1 MMAPMA
7 YVSAGMGREVQPQG
21 YYMVPTMN
29 PYVPFGY
36 SDCSALRVVAQPQM
50 QQPRQQMQQ
59 PRQQMQQPRQQMQ
72 QPQPVQNHNTAS
84 KSHSVCPAVCAES
97 VEVECQRQVLRGPRL
112 RRPEAFGLRSRLC
125 PQ

>member
-21 YYMVPTMN
+21 YYMVPAMSS
-29 PYVPFGY
+29 YVPFGY

-59 PRQQMQQPRQQMQ
+59 P
-72 QPQPVQNHNTAS
+72 QPVQNHNTAS
-84 KSHSVCPAVCAES
+84 KSHSVRPAVCAE
-97 VEVECQRQVLRGPRL
+97 
-112 RRPEAFGLRSRLC
+112 
-125 PQ
+125 

>member
-21 YYMVPTMN
+21 YYMVPAMSS
-29 PYVPFGY
+29 YVPFGY

-59 PRQQMQQPRQQMQ
+59 P
-72 QPQPVQNHNTAS
+72 QPVQNHNTAS
-84 KSHSVCPAVCAES
+84 KSHSVRPAVCAES
-97 VEVECQRQVLRGPRL
+97 IEVECQRQVLRGPRL

>member
-21 YYMVPTMN
+21 YYMVPAMSS
-29 PYVPFGY
+29 YVPFGY

-59 PRQQMQQPRQQMQ
+59 P
-72 QPQPVQNHNTAS
+72 VQNHNTAS
-84 KSHSVCPAVCAES
+84 KSHSVRPAVCAES
-97 VEVECQRQVLRGPRL
+97 IEVECQRQVLRGSRL

>member
-21 YYMVPTMN
+21 YYMVPAMSS
-29 PYVPFGY
+29 YVPFGY

-59 PRQQMQQPRQQMQ
+59 PRQQMQQP
-72 QPQPVQNHNTAS
+72 QPVQNHNTAS
-84 KSHSVCPAVCAES
+84 KSHSVRPAVCAES
-97 VEVECQRQVLRGPRL
+97 IEVECQRQVLRGPRL
-112 RRPEAFGLRSRLC
+112 CRPEAFGLRSRLC